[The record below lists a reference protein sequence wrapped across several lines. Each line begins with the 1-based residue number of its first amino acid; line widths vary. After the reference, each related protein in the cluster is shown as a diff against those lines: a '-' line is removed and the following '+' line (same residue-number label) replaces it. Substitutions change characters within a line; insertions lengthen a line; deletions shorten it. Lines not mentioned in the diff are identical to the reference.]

1 MSRPSKLQT
10 AIGSIG
16 DRLEERLE
24 ALFKEISAAWA
35 TIEELEAK
43 VRELEEDNSILT
55 NKVKKLEELV
65 YIPPTQSGYVSDS
78 MSASAPYVTETVA
91 AAPAHQ

>member
-1 MSRPSKLQT
+1 MSRPSELQT

-35 TIEELEAK
+35 TIEKLEGK

-65 YIPPTQSGYVSDS
+65 YIPPTQSGYMSDS
-78 MSASAPYVTETVA
+78 MSAPYVTETVA